1 TCRKFATGHG
11 ARHLDRHRRISHER
25 QGRTSAGTP
34 RTRKHR
40 PPWYGRCI
48 SCSLRTPACSL
59 VPRMEPAMSLGNNGE
74 VSAPLILVVD
84 DDEDTREVCAMTLRL
99 AGFRTEEAGNGA
111 VACERA
117 FVLEPD
123 AILLDHSM
131 PVMDGREAARRLRAD
146 TRTHNAALVMM
157 TGFNAA
163 TVKGREVRADGH

>member
-1 TCRKFATGHG
+1 
-11 ARHLDRHRRISHER
+11 
-25 QGRTSAGTP
+25 
-34 RTRKHR
+34 
-40 PPWYGRCI
+40 
-48 SCSLRTPACSL
+48 
-59 VPRMEPAMSLGNNGE
+59 MEPAMSLGNNGE

-163 TVKGREVRADGH
+163 TVKGREVRADGHCDAYLSKPGGADEVVASLRASLLSRAGGAAAAATAPKQQTS